1 MTRQEEVAV
10 LLGREDLLHQQLRV
24 LLLVNAVAQLPG
36 NAGKLDGLTKLA
48 KLDFIA
54 RYPALAAKI
63 CRELG
68 IEEVAIVSVSAP
80 TASPMVR
87 YRYGPWDD
95 QYYPVIG
102 ALVGRGLSRYAAG
115 RKGSVGLA
123 PTASGRELEARLRSD
138 PEWAEIASHYDEIAR
153 TFGTL
158 SGNKL
163 KQAIYAALPELLDMP
178 YRTELR

>member
-1 MTRQEEVAV
+1 MTESSDLAA
-10 LLGREDLLHQQLRV
+10 LLGQEDLLHQQLRV
-24 LLLVNAVAQLPG
+24 LLLVTAVAKEPG

-54 RYPALAAKI
+54 RYPNLAGNVA
-63 CRELG
+63 RELG
-68 IEEVAIVSVSAP
+68 IDSPDVGGSPP
-80 TASPMVR
+80 TATPMIR

-102 ALVGRGLSRYAAG
+102 ALVGRGLVRYAAG

-123 PTASGRELEARLRSD
+123 PTAAGIEIAARMRKEPS
-138 PEWAEIASHYDEIAR
+138 WAQVASHYDQVAR
-153 TFGTL
+153 AFGGLT
-158 SGNKL
+158 GNKL
-163 KQAIYAALPELLDMP
+163 KQAIYSALPELHDMP